1 MSGTTYEPLSAGG
14 RKNAVVIGGSRGIG
28 RAVCAALAPACST
41 VAIVYRG
48 NLDAANASAK
58 MVVEAGAS
66 PFLLQADVRDPSA
79 VSAAIVQAHA
89 QAGSIDVLVHAAGGM
104 SAWKAVRDLTYC
116 EWIDLIDIDL
126 NGFFNAVSAA
136 LKIMHAQRSGSIVA
150 ISSIAARACPPRSVQ
165 TAAAKAG
172 LEAMIRV
179 IAREEGKYGIRA
191 NAVSVGLTDTDMG
204 QDAIR
209 HWGEAMTKRIVE
221 QSALGRV
228 GTAEEVARAVAFLAS
243 DQASYIT
250 GRVICADGGQFIG
263 V

>member
-1 MSGTTYEPLSAGG
+1 MPVSSCQPPTGE

-28 RAVCAALAPACST
+28 RAVCVALAPVSST

-48 NLDAANASAK
+48 NLEAANAAAD
-58 MVVEAGAS
+58 MVVEAGAV
-66 PFLLQADVRDPSA
+66 PLLLQADVCDPSA
-79 VSAAIVQAHA
+79 ISAAIMQVHA
-89 QAGSIDVLVHAAGGM
+89 QAGSIDLVVHAAGGM
-104 SAWKAVRDLTYC
+104 SAWKAVRDLTHR

-126 NGFFNAVSAA
+126 NGFFNAVSAV
-136 LKIMHAQRSGSIVA
+136 LKIMHVQRSGSIVA
-150 ISSIAARACPPRSVQ
+150 ISSIAARACSPHSAQ

-209 HWGEAMTKRIVE
+209 HWGETMTKRIVE
-221 QSALGRV
+221 QSALGRI
-228 GTAEEVARAVAFLAS
+228 GTPEEVARVVAFLAS

-250 GRVICADGGQFIG
+250 GRVLCADGGQFIG